1 MTSTVS
7 AAELAGWIRAHRRKA
22 GASLSDGYEAL
33 LGVVVVGF
41 MIWGAAQ
48 RVSLP
53 LITEVGAWSDQRLA
67 RAWII
72 LIAVVMVGE
81 AIVSRLLGPVGV
93 SEARLTWLVSSPVD
107 RRSLLRTPLAR
118 ALLIAGG
125 LGGTAGAIG
134 WVALGGSPVWLL
146 VSAAAG
152 VASALLAARAQQGA
166 RPWPLAWGGAAAVAC
181 LLGLSGAVPGTAL
194 SIVAL
199 GTCMLSCVALWAAAL
214 PTLDQMSVPALR
226 LTARLRSGLDG
237 ALHGFDLGLL
247 VDIVAA
253 RLSLRSGTRRV
264 SGRWVGWRAVAR
276 ASLGHLAA
284 DPRVIALALGIS
296 LAPALVIP
304 LAPRLGASGATV
316 FTVVGIALL
325 LGHLRTALRSAG
337 LERSI
342 GLARP
347 TLVSALTLSAGFG
360 AAVVGLVV
368 ASLLAISG
376 SGWLGAVL
384 VGLAIGCAGLAGA
397 IRLSATASPD
407 FGRSLI
413 MTEAGPIPA
422 GGLLM
427 AAAGLDVALL
437 VAALIAFTPPMV
449 AAAGGAVA
457 LGFVGVSV
465 TRPRRP

>member
-1 MTSTVS
+1 MTSTAS

-22 GASLSDGYEAL
+22 GASLSDVYEAL
-33 LGVVVVGF
+33 LGVVVIGF

-81 AIVSRLLGPVGV
+81 AIVSRLLGPVGA
-93 SEARLTWLVSSPVD
+93 SEARLAWLVSSPVD
-107 RRSLLRTPLAR
+107 RRSLLRAPLIR

-125 LGGTAGAIG
+125 FGGAAGAMG
-134 WVALGGSPVWLL
+134 WLALGGSPMWVLI
-146 VSAAAG
+146 SAVAG

-166 RPWPLAWGGAAAVAC
+166 RPWSSSLAGAAAIAC
-181 LLGLSGAVPGTAL
+181 LLGLAGVVPGTAISVVTFGMCTL
-194 SIVAL
+194 YCL
-199 GTCMLSCVALWAAAL
+199 ALWATAL
-214 PTLDQMSVPALR
+214 PALGQLGVPALR

-237 ALHGFDLGLL
+237 ALRGFDLGLL

-253 RLSLRSGTRRV
+253 RLGLGSGIRRV
-264 SGRWVGWRAVAR
+264 PGRWVGWRAVAR
-276 ASLGHLAA
+276 AALGHVAA
-284 DPRVIALALGIS
+284 DPRVIVLALGVS

-304 LAPRLGASGATV
+304 IAPRIGASGATV

-407 FGRSLI
+407 FGRGLI

-437 VAALIAFTPPMV
+437 VAALIAFAPPMV